1 MKTMM
6 KRTAAGLLAG
16 MMIMGGGLAAGTA
29 LAHGFGPGMGGPG
42 MGPGMGMGH
51 PGMERH
57 GDFHRPM
64 MDMENIAKRV
74 AEEFGVDEGEVRAA
88 LDARRDFRDIGQAAM
103 LAKISGKSFQEVL
116 AMKTSWLDVA
126 KSLGVTR
133 EQMQGAMREQLAA
146 RIARRG
152 GADKAQV
159 LELLADGY
167 RAWDVAFAARLAK
180 ASGKDVKDVLAMKK
194 INNRWMDVAQAL
206 KVGKD
211 AVPPAEAP
219 DEGDEADL
227 LLP

>member
-1 MKTMM
+1 MKAMM
-6 KRTAAGLLAG
+6 KKTAAGLLAG
-16 MMIMGGGLAAGTA
+16 VMIMGGGLAAGTA
-29 LAHGFGPGMGGPG
+29 LAHGFGSGMG

-51 PGMERH
+51 PGMERRGEH
-57 GDFHRPM
+57 QRPM
-64 MDMENIAKRV
+64 MDMAGIARRI

-103 LAKISGKSFQEVL
+103 LAKISGRSFQDVL
-116 AMKTSWLDVA
+116 AMKTSWFDVA

-133 EQMQGAMREQLAA
+133 EQMQGAVQEHIAA
-146 RIARRG
+146 QIARRG
-152 GADKAQV
+152 GTDKALV
-159 LELLADGY
+159 LSLLADGY
-167 RAWDVAFAARLAK
+167 RAWDVAFAARLAR
-180 ASGKDVKDVLAMKK
+180 ASGKDVQDVLAMKK
-194 INNRWMDVAQAL
+194 INNRWMDVAREL